1 MIYNIRIYLKSINK
15 RIEEIAK
22 SVNYDVNKL
31 NEEQVKEMAE
41 LSAMED
47 MLKRHID

>member
-1 MIYNIRIYLKSINK
+1 MIYNIRVYLKSINK

-22 SVNYDVNKL
+22 AVNYDVNKL

-41 LSAMED
+41 LSAMEET
-47 MLKRHID
+47 LKKAIN